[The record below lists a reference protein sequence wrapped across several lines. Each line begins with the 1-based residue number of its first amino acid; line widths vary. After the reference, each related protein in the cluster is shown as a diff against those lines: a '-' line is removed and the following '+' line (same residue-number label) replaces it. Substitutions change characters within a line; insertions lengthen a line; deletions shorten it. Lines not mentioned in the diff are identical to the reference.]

1 MRQSA
6 LRLLLSA
13 LRFLF
18 STLCSLLLLSS
29 CTPTPAPVSTPA
41 PSTLALHVFRLN
53 PPALLQLSVDL
64 KSVERETPLSLPQ
77 DCALDG
83 LYPSPQRARLVAEM
97 LCANGPN
104 ALLLD
109 PVTGTFTPLM
119 AENVDSHFLSW
130 AADGASVTLRVDS
143 LGNPR
148 IVQVDVSQLQI
159 TNYPITNYTYDLATS
174 PDGTTAFTFSR
185 GFGFGSETWLTT
197 DNGRNTH
204 LLISDPQNYLSFVRW
219 SPDGTQAAFIKIP
232 DSQIPFTVGE
242 VWVVDADG
250 SAPRKIAEADAGHGY
265 AANWSPDG
273 TRLAFVVRS
282 NPDDPAADL
291 AEGALVSNLVV
302 ADLVSGALTQV
313 THFEQ
318 GRVGTPVWSPDGN
331 TLSFDYVLDG
341 RMDVQIVDLASGKV
355 SPLWTE
361 PACCPI
367 WLQR

>member
-1 MRQSA
+1 MRRI
-6 LRLLLSA
+6 LMTVHWLLITAFLSA
-13 LRFLF
+13 
-18 STLCSLLLLSS
+18 
-29 CTPTPAPVSTPA
+29 CTPTPAPISTPA
-41 PSTLALHVFRLN
+41 PTSLTLYIFRAS
-53 PPALLQLSVDL
+53 PPALLQLSADL
-64 KSVERETPLSLPQ
+64 TAVERETPLSLPQ

-83 LYPSPQRARLVAEM
+83 LYPSPQRERLIAEM
-97 LCANGPN
+97 SCANGPN
-104 ALLLD
+104 ALWVD
-109 PVTGTFTPLM
+109 PATGTFTPLI

-130 AADGASVTLRVDS
+130 GADGTSVYLRVDS
-143 LGNPR
+143 LGDPR
-148 IVQVDVSQLQI
+148 IVKVNMSQLQI

-174 PDGTTAFTFSR
+174 PDGVTAFTFSR

-197 DNGRNTH
+197 DNGRTSR
-204 LLISDPQNYLSFVRW
+204 LLIADPLNYLSFLRW

-242 VWVVDADG
+242 LWVVNADG
-250 SAPRKIAEADAGHGY
+250 SAPRNIAEADAGHGY

-273 TRLAFVVRS
+273 ARLAFVVRS

-291 AEGALVSNLVV
+291 AEGALVSNIVV
-302 ADLVSGALTQV
+302 ADLVGGVLTQV

-331 TLSFDYVLDG
+331 TLSFDYVLNG
-341 RMDVQIVDLASGKV
+341 RMDVQIVDLALGEV